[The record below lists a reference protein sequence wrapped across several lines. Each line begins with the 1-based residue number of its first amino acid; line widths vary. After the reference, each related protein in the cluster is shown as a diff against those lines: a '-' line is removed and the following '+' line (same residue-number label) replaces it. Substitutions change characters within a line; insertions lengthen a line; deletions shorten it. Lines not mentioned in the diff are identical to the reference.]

1 MNLEKARHIK
11 QLSLCD
17 RLFFLFGGIFRAGEN
32 SLFFAS
38 QGYQSLS
45 ICKIVEANKAIPID
59 ILKGNIQVLINTVV
73 TKWISNKLGEKSFLS
88 TTEPFIEFLDRVS
101 ERVYN
106 YIKEVRRK
114 GR

>member
-17 RLFFLFGGIFRAGEN
+17 RLFLCIAGIFGAGEN

-45 ICKIVEANKAIPID
+45 IGKIVEANKAIPID

-73 TKWISNKLGEKSFLS
+73 TKWIAGKNGKQSFLYNI
-88 TTEPFIEFLDRVS
+88 EPLIEFLDKNN
-101 ERVYN
+101 E
-106 YIKEVRRK
+106 KA
-114 GR
+114 